1 MGMGCLLSIFIAVH
15 VFRFER
21 RTEKPVSTNIFAW
34 NSNGSHFLRTKKT
47 GSISN
52 LFSCLVFSK
61 QTLYRIDRRISAG
74 LPPFAKEK
82 PRLKRTWAERIGV
95 IPTLWGTIIPMSIFS
110 RSVLL
115 DPAHFWCQIL
125 INHIGTCSLLDS
137 CRLAVLL
144 INWFSNLLIKEF

>member
-1 MGMGCLLSIFIAVH
+1 MFAFNFYSSARFQVRETNRKASVHEYFRMKLQWKSLSEDQEN
-15 VFRFER
+15 RFDCD
-21 RTEKPVSTNIFAW
+21 PFV
-34 NSNGSHFLRTKKT
+34 
-47 GSISN
+47 
-52 LFSCLVFSK
+52 CLVFSK
-61 QTLYRIDRRISAG
+61 QTLYRVDGRISAG

-115 DPAHFWCQIL
+115 LLDPAHFWCQIL